1 MVSGRTD
8 CYLSVSTCVA
18 AHALL
23 TVGGGRV
30 RAGPAA
36 WRRARH
42 GHEGRVDEPGHQ
54 VYVLVVSAPAD
65 AKVEPQQQGDGLEF
79 LGVLGARWPTFLPA
93 ARAASVAASAAA
105 TADNAV
111 AAVATAAAAPL
122 APPPAAPI
130 LLPASNT
137 AAAIDLGAMTKTEQ
151 RALLARL
158 VGLQAAL
165 LLPCSARTRGC
176 LFSLGGGYGGA

>member
-1 MVSGRTD
+1 MCAIPGASIVVSGRTD

-79 LGVLGARWPTFLPA
+79 LGGLGARWPTFLPA

-105 TADNAV
+105 TADDSV
-111 AAVATAAAAPL
+111 ADAASAAAAPL
-122 APPPAAPI
+122 APPAVRI

-165 LLPCSARTRGC
+165 
-176 LFSLGGGYGGA
+176 